1 MHGVADTNKCVN
13 LQDFRGKSFKY
24 FTKETT
30 PDIAQ
35 KEFFS
40 PDISYTLDMSQK

>member
-1 MHGVADTNKCVN
+1 MIHRSNKYILPIN
-13 LQDFRGKSFKY
+13 KQIIGLLN
-24 FTKETT
+24 ETT

-40 PDISYTLDMSQK
+40 PDISYTPDMSQK